1 LNYSAVL
8 IFDTINEMN
17 IPKIPIKAKENCNPK
32 ASATYPIIGGPIK
45 KPRKLTLETAV
56 KASPVGISGCF
67 PAILYNVGMIVETPN
82 PTNIN
87 AMVHGIK

>member
-1 LNYSAVL
+1 MKTPN
-8 IFDTINEMN
+8 
-17 IPKIPIKAKENCNPK
+17 IPIKAKENCKPK

-45 KPRKLTLETAV
+45 KPKKLTLETAV

-67 PAILYNVGMIVETPN
+67 PAMLYKVGMIVETPN

-87 AMVHGIK
+87 AMVQGTI